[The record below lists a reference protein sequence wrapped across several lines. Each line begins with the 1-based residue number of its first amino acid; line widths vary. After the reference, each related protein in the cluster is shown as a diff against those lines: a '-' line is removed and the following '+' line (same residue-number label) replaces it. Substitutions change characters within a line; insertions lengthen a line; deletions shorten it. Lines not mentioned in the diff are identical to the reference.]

1 MRAHLRSAAARLD
14 MAFTRCYTLAKLAFG
29 RVHANIGHELMGTI
43 EALIV
48 SDLACDN

>member
-1 MRAHLRSAAARLD
+1 MRAYLRSVAARLD
-14 MAFTRCYTLAKLAFG
+14 MAFTRCYTLTGLTFG
-29 RVHANIGHELMGTI
+29 RVHTGIGHELVGTI